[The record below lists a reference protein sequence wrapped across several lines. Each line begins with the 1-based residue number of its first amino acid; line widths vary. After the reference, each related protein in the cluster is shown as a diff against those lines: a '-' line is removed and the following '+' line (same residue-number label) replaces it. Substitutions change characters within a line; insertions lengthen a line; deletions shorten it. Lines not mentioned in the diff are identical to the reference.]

1 MNFSDASDIRIG
13 QNQISALYFKNRKIW
28 PRNPEEIYLVFTSE
42 EDDNDFYFYARSSQW
57 TLDIEV
63 SYDDG
68 KTWETFTSSIGSSRS
83 GGTYIG
89 TLDTGER
96 MCIRG
101 LNNTYS
107 DFATDYNRYSSFRS
121 DGKFKASGN
130 IMGLIYGKYS
140 DRDGA
145 AFPENTSYNFMGLFM
160 NSKAT
165 DISRLKFPAKTLSP
179 YCYGAM
185 FEGCTELVD
194 LYTYMLPAT
203 TLANHCYDNMFAG
216 CTNLLEVPILPAT
229 TLVEGCYRM
238 MFDSCEKIDYIK
250 MLATDISA
258 TDCLED
264 WVADVAPTGTFV
276 KDYSLTSIPINSVSG
291 IPVGWVYEEVNVPD
305 FRTTHLTI
313 QSQEANNTITYSG
326 SDIEYLYYKVG
337 DEGDTYEDFP
347 STGVTINA
355 DEKLI
360 LQGELSTVLGTFAST
375 GNFRVYGNI
384 QSLNLLGST
393 SIACT
398 GGLFKNCTGLT
409 DARYLILPQT
419 TVPASGYVDMF
430 KGCTS
435 LVTAPKIEATQFN
448 SRSLQS
454 MFSGCTSLTTIR
466 PFTIDNYALYV
477 CSQMFADCT
486 SLVMVPEII
495 INYAG
500 YQTHQYMFTGCTSL
514 IDASR
519 IKMPTDIR
527 DGYAF
532 QHMFDGCTNLKNVPV
547 LPATTLKHN
556 CYNSMF
562 RGCTSLEYA
571 PILPATTLADSC
583 YFQMFSGCQGLKT
596 CPELPATTL
605 APGCYNAMFYNC
617 ISLTDSP
624 YLGATTLVD
633 SCYRYMFNKCYK
645 LDYIECLATDI
656 SASNCTYHWVEDVAG
671 SGTFVKDPNMQNWL
685 LDSVDG
691 IPIGWSD
698 PDDWST
704 AYFNIK
710 PIEYPCKIKFFL
722 RSGTTDTGI
731 SYSTDLGTTWNT
743 LSTVTHE
750 HWVND
755 DVDYYYFD
763 LTLNNGSV
771 SIKSDHWNFRIY
783 CSKDYYARGN
793 IMSLL
798 YEDNF
803 ANKTSLKRDNQF
815 GHLFNPYYYFGSFGG
830 DLVRAN
836 ELYLPA
842 TTLTKYCYESMFEVT
857 HINKAPELPATTMQ
871 YACYKNMFAHSALV
885 NAPVLP
891 ATTLAKYCYYGMFS
905 NCVRLNVAPALPV
918 TTLTDYCYAH
928 MFKGCYALTT
938 TPTLSSTT
946 LAPGCYAYMF
956 AQTKFASSGIRYISQ
971 NSLPATTV
979 PNYGYDHMFDGCTNL
994 TLTDTQYNNLLP
1006 ATTVGGFGYL
1016 AMFRGCTGLTK
1027 TVKLPA
1033 TSFGIIGQ
1041 NYASMFA
1048 ECTGITTFTGNTM
1061 DGETYPVLLPATML
1075 TFSMCYHMFAGCTGL
1090 TNSLRAGDTGYVRI
1104 FPTEHEITLNDGC
1117 FAEMFMG
1124 CSSLVYPA
1132 GWDPDSNGLPGSC
1145 YAKMFYGCKSLLAK
1159 CNREAFMGR
1168 TEEYPGYSSICED
1181 MFEGYPST
1189 SVQNRYLDLTSL

>member
-28 PRNPEEIYLVFTSE
+28 PRDPEEIYLVFTSE
-42 EDDNDFYFYARSSQW
+42 EDDNDFYFRTGSSQW

-145 AFPENTSYNFMGLFM
+145 AFPENTSYNFQALFM
-160 NSKAT
+160 NSKVT

-203 TLANHCYDNMFAG
+203 TLSAHCYDNMFSG
-216 CTNLLEVPILPAT
+216 CTNLPEAPILPAT

-238 MFDSCEKIDYIK
+238 MFNSCEKIDYIK
-250 MLATDISA
+250 MLATDIYA

-337 DEGDTYEDFP
+337 DEGDTFEDFP
-347 STGVTINA
+347 AAGVTINA

-384 QSLNLLGST
+384 QSLNLLGSP

-409 DARYLILPQT
+409 DARYLILPQA
-419 TVPASGYVDMF
+419 TVPASGYYEMF

-454 MFSGCTSLTTIR
+454 MFQGCTSLTTIR
-466 PFTIDNYALYV
+466 PFTIDNYAYYV
-477 CSQMFADCT
+477 CSQMFANCT

-500 YQTHQYMFTGCTSL
+500 YQTHQYMFSGCSSL

-527 DGYAF
+527 DGLAF
-532 QHMFDGCTNLKNVPV
+532 RFMFDGCTNLKNVPA
-547 LPATTLKHN
+547 LPATTMTHN

-571 PILPATTLADSC
+571 PTLPATTLANNC
-583 YFQMFSGCQGLKT
+583 YFQMFDGCQSLKK

-605 APGCYNAMFYNC
+605 ATSCYEFMFYNC

-633 SCYRYMFNKCYK
+633 KCYRYMFNKCYK

-656 SASNCTYHWVEDVAG
+656 SASQCTDHWVEDVAS

-691 IPIGWSD
+691 IPVGWSD
-698 PDDWST
+698 PDDWSN
-704 AYFNIK
+704 AYFNIN
-710 PIEYPCKIKFFL
+710 PIEYPCTVYFEL
-722 RSGTTDTGI
+722 RGGTTSTGI
-731 SYSTDLGTTWNT
+731 SYSTDYGTTWNT
-743 LSTVTHE
+743 LSTVNHT
-750 HWVND
+750 VTD
-755 DVDYYYFD
+755 DSYYMY

-771 SIKSDHWNFRIY
+771 SIKSDHWNYAIG
-783 CSKDYYARGN
+783 CSKDYYTRGN
-793 IMSLL
+793 VMSLIWG
-798 YEDNF
+798 DNF
-803 ANKTSLKRDNQF
+803 ASQTTLKSDYQF
-815 GHLFNPYYYFGSFGG
+815 KYLFNGQAYTTARTFSK
-830 DLVRAN
+830 LVRAN

-842 TTLTKYCYESMFEVT
+842 TTLTRNCYEGMFEGSN
-857 HINKAPELPATTMQ
+857 INKAPELPATTMTL
-871 YACYKNMFAHSALV
+871 YCYKDMFKNSQLK
-885 NAPVLP
+885 NTPVLSG
-891 ATTLAKYCYYGMFS
+891 TTLAE
-905 NCVRLNVAPALPV
+905 
-918 TTLTDYCYAH
+918 
-928 MFKGCYALTT
+928 GCYMSMFEGTKILY
-938 TPTLSSTT
+938 TPILNTTT
-946 LAPGCYAYMF
+946 LAYGCYMNMF
-956 AQTKFASSGIRYISQ
+956 KNSEIIQISQ
-971 NSLPATTV
+971 NSLPATTMTDSC
-979 PNYGYDHMFDGCTNL
+979 YAEMFSGCKNL

-1006 ATTVGGFGYL
+1006 ATSLIGGWNCYR
-1016 AMFRGCTGLTK
+1016 AMFANCTSLTK

-1033 TSFGIIGQ
+1033 TTLDTTGSS
-1041 NYASMFA
+1041 YSAMFKG
-1048 ECTGITTFTGNTM
+1048 CTGITTFTGNSMT
-1061 DGETYPVLLPATML
+1061 GETYPVLLPATML
-1075 TFSMCYHMFAGCTGL
+1075 QEWSYYQMFEGCTGL

-1104 FPTEHEITLNDGC
+1104 FPTEHEVCLNSNCFMNMFKGC
-1117 FAEMFMG
+1117 T
-1124 CSSLVYPA
+1124 SLIYPA
-1132 GWDPDSNGLPGSC
+1132 GWDPDSNGLADGC
-1145 YAKMFYGCKSLLAK
+1145 YIRMFDGCTSLTVK

-1168 TEEYPGYSSICED
+1168 TEEYSGYSYNCKD
-1181 MFEGYPST
+1181 MFNGCNNITNTYIGLST
-1189 SVQNRYLDLTSL
+1189 L